1 MSETVEQSSSGYV
14 WYLVIFMG
22 LVGLLDQYLSQVE
35 GPLIPFILE
44 DFGITAVEFAIWQ
57 GIYGVIAFLVFFIA
71 WISDAYGRRKG
82 ILVLM
87 LVLGVPTV
95 LIVLFTEGNFHL
107 FMILYSIIIL
117 GTISNLWEIPIAEE
131 APPEKRGIY
140 GSIAFMIGLIPVFVF
155 VAGPLATTVG
165 WRWAYG
171 VMFFF
176 MLALCVMWYFMKEP
190 QRWEIVHK
198 ERESKLLKIKEA
210 FKTLSKQDWR
220 YILMCT
226 IVYSMWSIA
235 FILAKSWGGY
245 YYMNIRGLSEPQF
258 RSILTIAALL
268 TMVGAITSGILMDK
282 LGRNGT
288 LIIGCLGSVI
298 GFMGLGLTGLSIFFW
313 AIYLF
318 MPMILGWIMVY
329 FAEIFPTKIRS
340 SAVGISAT
348 AVRVTYV
355 VGPLIAAILL
365 LTFPTMEGFWIVGGL
380 FMIVPLVSLLIKP
393 YETKGKVLEDV
404 QEER

>member
-14 WYLVIFMG
+14 WYIVIFMG

-82 ILVLM
+82 ILILM
-87 LVLGVPTV
+87 LVLGVPTL

-117 GTISNLWEIPIAEE
+117 GTISNLWEIPISEE
-131 APPEKRGIY
+131 APPKKRGLY
-140 GSIAFMIGLIPVFVF
+140 GSIAFMIGLIPIFAF
-155 VAGPLATTVG
+155 VAGPIATSIG

-171 VMFFF
+171 IMFFF
-176 MLALCVMWYFMKEP
+176 MLGLCVMWYFMKEP
-190 QRWEIVHK
+190 QRWEIAHK
-198 ERESKLLKIKEA
+198 ERGSKLLKIKEM
-210 FKTLSKQDWR
+210 FKTLDKQDWR
-220 YILMCT
+220 YIIMCT

-245 YYMNIRGLSEPQF
+245 YYMNIRGLTEPQF

-268 TMVGAITSGILMDK
+268 TMVGAIISGILMDK

-313 AIYLF
+313 CIYLF

-329 FAEIFPTKIRS
+329 FAEIYPTKIRS

-355 VGPLIAAILL
+355 LGPLIAALLL
-365 LTFPTMEGFWIVGGL
+365 LTFPTMEGFWIIGGV
-380 FMIVPLVSLLIKP
+380 FMIVPLISLLIKP

-404 QEER
+404 QKER

>member
-1 MSETVEQSSSGYV
+1 MSDTVEQRSSGYV

-57 GIYGVIAFLVFFIA
+57 GIYGIIAFLVFFIA

-82 ILVLM
+82 ILILM
-87 LVLGVPTV
+87 LVLGIPTV
-95 LIVLFTEGNFHL
+95 LIVLTTEGNFHL
-107 FMILYSIIIL
+107 FMLLYSIIIL

-131 APPEKRGIY
+131 APPKKRGLY
-140 GSIAFMIGLIPVFVF
+140 GSIAFMIGLIPIFAF
-155 VAGPLATTVG
+155 VAGPIATSIG

-171 VMFFF
+171 IMFFF
-176 MLALCVMWYFMKEP
+176 MLGLCVMWYFMKEP
-190 QRWEIVHK
+190 KRWEIAHE
-198 ERESKLLKIKEA
+198 ERGSKILKIKEM
-210 FKTLSKQDWR
+210 FKTLTKQDWT
-220 YILMCT
+220 YILMST
-226 IVYSMWSIA
+226 IVYSMWSMA

-245 YYMNIRGLSEPQF
+245 YYMNIQGLTEPQF

-288 LIIGCLGSVI
+288 LVIGCIGSVI
-298 GFMGLGLTGLSIFFW
+298 GFMGLGLTAMPIFFW
-313 AIYLF
+313 CIYLF

-355 VGPLIAAILL
+355 VGPLIAALLL

>member
-1 MSETVEQSSSGYV
+1 MSDTVEQRSSGYV

-57 GIYGVIAFLVFFIA
+57 GIYGIIAFLVFFIA

-82 ILVLM
+82 ILILM
-87 LVLGVPTV
+87 LVLGIPTV
-95 LIVLFTEGNFHL
+95 LIVLTTEGNFHL
-107 FMILYSIIIL
+107 FMLLYSIIIL

-131 APPEKRGIY
+131 APPKKRGLY
-140 GSIAFMIGLIPVFVF
+140 GSIAFMIGLIPIFAF
-155 VAGPLATTVG
+155 VAGPIATSIG

-171 VMFFF
+171 IMFFF
-176 MLALCVMWYFMKEP
+176 MLGLCVMWYFMKEP
-190 QRWEIVHK
+190 KRWEIAHE
-198 ERESKLLKIKEA
+198 ERGSKILKIKEM
-210 FKTLSKQDWR
+210 FKTLNKQDWT
-220 YILMCT
+220 YILMST
-226 IVYSMWSIA
+226 IVYSMWSMA

-245 YYMNIRGLSEPQF
+245 YYMNIQGLTEPQF

-288 LIIGCLGSVI
+288 LVIGCIGSVI
-298 GFMGLGLTGLSIFFW
+298 GFMGLGLTAMPIFFW
-313 AIYLF
+313 CIYLF

-355 VGPLIAAILL
+355 VGPLIAALLL

>member
-1 MSETVEQSSSGYV
+1 MSETYEQRSSGYV

-57 GIYGVIAFLVFFIA
+57 GIYGIIAFLVFFIA

-82 ILVLM
+82 ILILM
-87 LVLGVPTV
+87 LVLGVPTL
-95 LIVLFTEGNFHL
+95 LIVLTTEGNFHL

-117 GTISNLWEIPIAEE
+117 GTISNLWEIPISEE
-131 APPEKRGIY
+131 APPKKRGFY
-140 GSIAFMIGLIPVFVF
+140 GSIAFMIGLIPIFAF
-155 VAGPLATTVG
+155 VAGPIATSIG

-171 VMFFF
+171 IMFFF
-176 MLALCVMWYFMKEP
+176 MLGLCVMWYFMKEP
-190 QRWEIVHK
+190 KRWEIVHK
-198 ERESKLLKIKEA
+198 ERGSKILKIKDA
-210 FKTLSKQDWR
+210 FKTLNKQDWT

-268 TMVGAITSGILMDK
+268 TMVGAIISGISMDK

-288 LIIGCLGSVI
+288 LIIGCIGSVI

-355 VGPLIAAILL
+355 VGPLIAALLL
-365 LTFPTMEGFWIVGGL
+365 LTFPTMEGFWIIGGV
-380 FMIVPLVSLLIKP
+380 FMIVPLISLLIKP
-393 YETKGKVLEDV
+393 YETKGKILEDV

>member
-1 MSETVEQSSSGYV
+1 MSETYEQRSSGYV
-14 WYLVIFMG
+14 WYIVIFMG

-57 GIYGVIAFLVFFIA
+57 GIYGIIAFLVFFIA

-82 ILVLM
+82 ILILM
-87 LVLGVPTV
+87 LVLGIPTL
-95 LIVLFTEGNFHL
+95 LIVLTTEGNFHL
-107 FMILYSIIIL
+107 FMLLYSIIIL
-117 GTISNLWEIPIAEE
+117 GTISNLWEIPISEE
-131 APPEKRGIY
+131 APPKKRGLY
-140 GSIAFMIGLIPVFVF
+140 GSIAFMIGLIPIFAF
-155 VAGPLATTVG
+155 VAGPIATSIG

-171 VMFFF
+171 IMFFF
-176 MLALCVMWYFMKEP
+176 MLGLCIMWYFMKEP
-190 QRWEIVHK
+190 KRWEIVHK
-198 ERESKLLKIKEA
+198 ERGSKILKIKDA
-210 FKTLSKQDWR
+210 FKTLDKQDWT

-245 YYMNIRGLSEPQF
+245 YYMNIRGLTEPQF

-268 TMVGAITSGILMDK
+268 TMVGAIISGISMDK

-288 LIIGCLGSVI
+288 LIIGCIGSVI

-329 FAEIFPTKIRS
+329 FAEIYPTKIRS

-355 VGPLIAAILL
+355 VGPLIAALLL
-365 LTFPTMEGFWIVGGL
+365 LTFPTMEGFWIIGGV
-380 FMIVPLVSLLIKP
+380 FMIVPLISLLIKP
-393 YETKGKVLEDV
+393 YETKGKILEDV

>member
-1 MSETVEQSSSGYV
+1 MSETVEQRSSGYV
-14 WYLVIFMG
+14 WYIVIFMG

-57 GIYGVIAFLVFFIA
+57 GIYGFIAFLVFFIA

-82 ILVLM
+82 ILILM
-87 LVLGVPTV
+87 LVLGVPTL

-131 APPEKRGIY
+131 APPKKRGLY
-140 GSIAFMIGLIPVFVF
+140 GSIAFMIGLIPIFVF
-155 VAGPLATTVG
+155 VAGPIATSIG

-171 VMFFF
+171 IMFFF
-176 MLALCVMWYFMKEP
+176 MLGLCVMWYFMKEP
-190 QRWEIVHK
+190 QRWEIAHK
-198 ERESKLLKIKEA
+198 ERGSKILKIKET

-245 YYMNIRGLSEPQF
+245 YYMNIRGLTEPQF

-288 LIIGCLGSVI
+288 LTIGCIGSVI

-355 VGPLIAAILL
+355 VGPLIAALLL
-365 LTFPTMEGFWIVGGL
+365 LTFPTMEGFWIIGGV
-380 FMIVPLVSLLIKP
+380 FMIVPLISLLIKP

>member
-1 MSETVEQSSSGYV
+1 MSETYEQRSSGYV
-14 WYLVIFMG
+14 CYLVIFMG

-57 GIYGVIAFLVFFIA
+57 GIYGIIAFLVFFIA

-82 ILVLM
+82 ILILM
-87 LVLGVPTV
+87 LVLGVPTL
-95 LIVLFTEGNFHL
+95 LIVLTTEGNFHL

-117 GTISNLWEIPIAEE
+117 GTISNLWEIPISEE
-131 APPEKRGIY
+131 APPKKRGFY
-140 GSIAFMIGLIPVFVF
+140 GSIAFMIGLIPIFAF
-155 VAGPLATTVG
+155 VAGPIATSIG

-171 VMFFF
+171 IMFFF
-176 MLALCVMWYFMKEP
+176 MLGLCVMWYFMKEP
-190 QRWEIVHK
+190 KRWEIVHK
-198 ERESKLLKIKEA
+198 ERGSKILKIKDA
-210 FKTLSKQDWR
+210 FKTLNKQDWT

-268 TMVGAITSGILMDK
+268 TMVGAIISGISMDK

-288 LIIGCLGSVI
+288 LIIGCIGSVI

-355 VGPLIAAILL
+355 VGPLIAALLL
-365 LTFPTMEGFWIVGGL
+365 LTFPTMEGFWIIGGV
-380 FMIVPLVSLLIKP
+380 FMIVPLISLLIKP
-393 YETKGKVLEDV
+393 YETKGKILEDV

>member
-1 MSETVEQSSSGYV
+1 MSDTVEQRSSGYV
-14 WYLVIFMG
+14 WYIVVFMG

-57 GIYGVIAFLVFFIA
+57 GIYGIIAFLVFFIA

-82 ILVLM
+82 ILILM
-87 LVLGVPTV
+87 LVLGIPTV

-117 GTISNLWEIPIAEE
+117 GTISNLWEIPISEE
-131 APPEKRGIY
+131 APAKKRGLY
-140 GSIAFMIGLIPVFVF
+140 GSIAFMIGLIPIFAF
-155 VAGPLATTVG
+155 VAGPIATSIG

-171 VMFFF
+171 IMFFF
-176 MLALCVMWYFMKEP
+176 MLGLCVMWYFMKET
-190 QRWEIVHK
+190 QRWEIAHK
-198 ERESKLLKIKEA
+198 ERGSKLLKIKDA

-245 YYMNIRGLSEPQF
+245 YYMNIRGLTEPQF

-298 GFMGLGLTGLSIFFW
+298 GFMGLGLTGLPIFFW
-313 AIYLF
+313 MAYLF

-329 FAEIFPTKIRS
+329 FAEIFPTKIRAT
-340 SAVGISAT
+340 AVGISAT
-348 AVRVTYV
+348 AVRITYV
-355 VGPLIAAILL
+355 VGPLIAALL
-365 LTFPTMEGFWIVGGL
+365 LFTFPTMEGFWIIGGL
-380 FMIVPLVSLLIKP
+380 FMIVPLFSLLIKP

>member
-1 MSETVEQSSSGYV
+1 MSETVEQRSSGYV
-14 WYLVIFMG
+14 WYIVIFMG

-57 GIYGVIAFLVFFIA
+57 GIYGIIAFLVFFIA

-82 ILVLM
+82 ILILM
-87 LVLGVPTV
+87 LVLGVPTL

-131 APPEKRGIY
+131 APPKKRGLY
-140 GSIAFMIGLIPVFVF
+140 GSIAFMIGLIPIFAF
-155 VAGPLATTVG
+155 VAGPIATSIG

-171 VMFFF
+171 IMFFF
-176 MLALCVMWYFMKEP
+176 MLGLCVMWYFMKEP

-220 YILMCT
+220 YILMST
-226 IVYSMWSIA
+226 VVYSMWSIA

>member
-355 VGPLIAAILL
+355 VGPLIAALLL
-365 LTFPTMEGFWIVGGL
+365 LTFPTMEGFWIIGGV
-380 FMIVPLVSLLIKP
+380 FMIVPLISLLIKP
-393 YETKGKVLEDV
+393 YETKGKVLETV

>member
-1 MSETVEQSSSGYV
+1 MSETVEQRSSGYV
-14 WYLVIFMG
+14 WYIVIFMG

-57 GIYGVIAFLVFFIA
+57 GIYGIIAFLVFFIA

-82 ILVLM
+82 ILILM
-87 LVLGVPTV
+87 LVLGVPTL
-95 LIVLFTEGNFHL
+95 LIVLTTEGNFHL

-117 GTISNLWEIPIAEE
+117 GTISNLWEIPISEE
-131 APPEKRGIY
+131 APPKKRGLY
-140 GSIAFMIGLIPVFVF
+140 GSIAFMIGLIPIFAF
-155 VAGPLATTVG
+155 VAGPIATSIG

-171 VMFFF
+171 IMFFF
-176 MLALCVMWYFMKEP
+176 MLGLCVMWYFMKEP

-220 YILMCT
+220 YILMST

-355 VGPLIAAILL
+355 IGPLIAALL
-365 LTFPTMEGFWIVGGL
+365 LFTFPTMEGFWIIGGV
-380 FMIVPLVSLLIKP
+380 FMIIPLISLLIKP
-393 YETKGKVLEDV
+393 YETKGKILEDV

>member
-1 MSETVEQSSSGYV
+1 MSETYEQRSSGYV

-57 GIYGVIAFLVFFIA
+57 GIYGIIAFLVFFIA

-82 ILVLM
+82 ILILM
-87 LVLGVPTV
+87 LVLGIPTL
-95 LIVLFTEGNFHL
+95 LIVLTTEGNFHL
-107 FMILYSIIIL
+107 FMLLYSIIIL
-117 GTISNLWEIPIAEE
+117 GTISNLWEIPISEE
-131 APPEKRGIY
+131 APPKKRGLY
-140 GSIAFMIGLIPVFVF
+140 GSIAFMIGLIPIFAF
-155 VAGPLATTVG
+155 VAGPIATSIG

-171 VMFFF
+171 IMFFF
-176 MLALCVMWYFMKEP
+176 MLGLCIMWYFMKEP
-190 QRWEIVHK
+190 KRWEIVHK
-198 ERESKLLKIKEA
+198 ERGSKILKIKDA
-210 FKTLSKQDWR
+210 FKTLDKQDWT

-268 TMVGAITSGILMDK
+268 TMVGAIISGLLMDK

-288 LIIGCLGSVI
+288 LIIGCIGSVI

-355 VGPLIAAILL
+355 IGPLIAALLL
-365 LTFPTMEGFWIVGGL
+365 LTFPTMEGFWIIGGV
-380 FMIVPLVSLLIKP
+380 FMIVPLISLLIKP
-393 YETKGKVLEDV
+393 YETKGKILEDV

>member
-14 WYLVIFMG
+14 WYIVIFMG

-220 YILMCT
+220 YILMST
-226 IVYSMWSIA
+226 VVYSMWSIA

-355 VGPLIAAILL
+355 VGPLIAALLL
-365 LTFPTMEGFWIVGGL
+365 LTFPTMEGFWIIGGV
-380 FMIVPLVSLLIKP
+380 FMIVPLISLLIKP
-393 YETKGKVLEDV
+393 YETKGKVLETV

>member
-14 WYLVIFMG
+14 WYIVIFMG

-82 ILVLM
+82 ILILM
-87 LVLGVPTV
+87 LVLGVPT
-95 LIVLFTEGNFHL
+95 LFIVLFTEGNFHL

-131 APPEKRGIY
+131 APPKKRGLY
-140 GSIAFMIGLIPVFVF
+140 GSIAFMIGLIPIFAF
-155 VAGPLATTVG
+155 VAGPIATSIG

-171 VMFFF
+171 IMFFF
-176 MLALCVMWYFMKEP
+176 MLGLCVMWYFMKEP
-190 QRWEIVHK
+190 KRWEIAHE
-198 ERESKLLKIKEA
+198 ERGSKILKIKDA
-210 FKTLSKQDWR
+210 FKTLNKQDWR
-220 YILMCT
+220 YILMST

-245 YYMNIRGLSEPQF
+245 YYMNIQGLSEPQF

-268 TMVGAITSGILMDK
+268 TMVGAILSGILMDK

-288 LIIGCLGSVI
+288 LIIGCIGSVI
-298 GFMGLGLTGLSIFFW
+298 GFMGLGMTAMPIFFW
-313 AIYLF
+313 CIYLF

-355 VGPLIAAILL
+355 IGPLIAALL
-365 LTFPTMEGFWIVGGL
+365 LITFPTMEGFWIIGGV
-380 FMIVPLVSLLIKP
+380 FMIVPLISLLIKP
-393 YETKGKVLEDV
+393 YETKGKALEDV